1 MAQILSHYNYR
12 KIYKRNKDV
21 IKRRYKELFARA
33 QRKFSESHKAGAVKF
48 VRQKQVTRTEV
59 YLYYEDEDE
68 EVYIDN

>member
-1 MAQILSHYNYR
+1 M
-12 KIYKRNKDV
+12 

-33 QRKFSESHKAGAVKF
+33 QRKFSESHKSGAVKF
-48 VRQKQVTRTEV
+48 VCQKQVTRTEV